1 MPAVRAGLLRGGVK
15 LDQFTLSGRVAVPA
29 NLPPQYLEAEKVYR
43 QAKSAAEKLEAL
55 ETMMPVENIQ
65 VQLVDLPPLIG
76 EATPPW
82 QRALMRQADA
92 LLLVVDASQDP
103 LTEWATLHEDLP
115 NMRILPVAPGV
126 EPDETEGIVPKKA
139 L

>member
-55 ETMMPVENIQ
+55 ETMLAVMPKHKGTDH
-65 VQLVDLPPLIG
+65 LRPSCGP
-76 EATPPW
+76 AW
-82 QRALMRQADA
+82 
-92 LLLVVDASQDP
+92 
-103 LTEWATLHEDLP
+103 
-115 NMRILPVAPGV
+115 PG
-126 EPDETEGIVPKKA
+126 
-139 L
+139 